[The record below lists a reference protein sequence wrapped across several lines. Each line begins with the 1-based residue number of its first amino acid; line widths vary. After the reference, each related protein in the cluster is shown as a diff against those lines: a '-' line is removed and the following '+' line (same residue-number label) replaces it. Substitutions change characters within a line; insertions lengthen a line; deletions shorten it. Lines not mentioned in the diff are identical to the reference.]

1 MFHSIDPILA
11 KKVRKNLL
19 WHSKCRHVY
28 AIFTIKPQD
37 KGVIDSL
44 RSDDLVG
51 RQSILVRDASSLG
64 LKENNVVLLLEGSKE
79 ALDLARKIGGDKM
92 TPVKEKDS
100 SDLYSRFKDD
110 ESKADEG
117 VGFLFG

>member
-11 KKVRKNLL
+11 KKVQKNLL